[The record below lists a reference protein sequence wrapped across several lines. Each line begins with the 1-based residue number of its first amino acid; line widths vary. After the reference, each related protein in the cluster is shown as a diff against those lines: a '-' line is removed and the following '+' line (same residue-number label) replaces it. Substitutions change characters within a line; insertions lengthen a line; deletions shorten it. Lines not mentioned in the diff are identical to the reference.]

1 MCAQSTTEASSQ
13 DTVNTTPMSSQ
24 VAKPTSGV
32 TAKARFLKRL
42 RLFLKYAGPGW
53 LMSLAYL
60 DPGNLEADLQ
70 AGAYTGYQLLW
81 ILLVAH
87 VIGFVMQVLA
97 ARLGT
102 VSGMHL
108 AEHCRSEYPR
118 GLRRVLWIMTELAIV
133 GADVQEV
140 VGTAIALHI
149 LFGLPMWAG
158 VLITAADT
166 FTFLAVHYFKG
177 VRAIE
182 IMIFALIVV
191 MMTCFFINFGV
202 ISPPAGDLF
211 GGFLPIGMKRY
222 ATLQA
227 VAIIGAVIM
236 PHNIYLHSAL
246 VTEKG
251 VNREDRTQVKE
262 ANKYFMVDSAIALTV
277 SFIVN
282 MALLSSFAAGF
293 FSSVCTDH
301 VSSDGGV
308 MNLGC
313 MISLTEPDA
322 NVCADIASCAC
333 FNSAGMAGF
342 CSRIGLE
349 EAGSALQSFLGSYA
363 KYIFALGLFAAG
375 QASTLTGTF
384 AGQYVMNGFMR
395 FKLPIWARTLITRL
409 IALGPALVIAILQTY
424 IPSFGEANEWL
435 NVLQSVQLPFAIL
448 PLLHFVQKEDVM
460 GKEFQLRATWKRVI
474 LWGIAVAIIGTN
486 FFLVVSHITP
496 LEPAWYTWLI
506 AAVIAVLYSWLCY
519 LCISEDIRNLGRA
532 IRGLFVK
539 TSDSGADLLKSN
551 EEIVKSSSSN

>member
-1 MCAQSTTEASSQ
+1 ML
-13 DTVNTTPMSSQ
+13 N
-24 VAKPTSGV
+24 
-32 TAKARFLKRL
+32 RL

-70 AGAYTGYQLLW
+70 AGAYTGFQLLW
-81 ILLVAH
+81 ILLLAH
-87 VIGFVMQVLA
+87 VIGFVMQILA
-97 ARLGT
+97 ARLGA
-102 VSGMHL
+102 VSGKHL
-108 AEHCRSEYPR
+108 AEHCREEYPV

-182 IMIFALIVV
+182 IMIFSLIVV
-191 MMTCFFINFGV
+191 MMCCFFVNFGY

-211 GGFLPIGMKRY
+211 SGFLPTGTQKY

-251 VNREDRTQVKE
+251 VNKDDKRQVRE
-262 ANKYFMVDSAIALTV
+262 ANKYFAVDSAIALSV
-277 SFIVN
+277 SFVVN
-282 MALLSSFAAGF
+282 VALLSSFASGF
-293 FSSVCTDH
+293 FSNVCTNLR
-301 VSSDGGV
+301 SSDGGV

-313 MISLTEPDA
+313 MISLTEPDTEL
-322 NVCADIASCAC
+322 CADLVSCAC
-333 FNSAGMAGF
+333 INSGGLPGF
-342 CSRIGLE
+342 CSKIGLE
-349 EAGSALQSFLGSYA
+349 EGGAALQTLLGTYA

-384 AGQYVMNGFMR
+384 AGQYVMNGFMQ
-395 FKLPIWARTLITRL
+395 FKIPIWVRTLITRL
-409 IALGPALVIAILQTY
+409 VALGPALVIAILQAY
-424 IPSFGEANEWL
+424 IPSLGEANEWL

-448 PLLHFVQKEDVM
+448 PLLHFVQQEKVM
-460 GKEFQLRATWKRVI
+460 GSEFNLKSVWARTL
-474 LWGIAVAIIGTN
+474 LWTIAVAIIGTN
-486 FFLVVSHITP
+486 FFLVISHITP
-496 LEPAWYTWLI
+496 LEPAWYVWTI
-506 AAVIAVLYSWLCY
+506 SGVVAVLYLWLCY
-519 LCISEDIRNLGRA
+519 KCIAADVRA
-532 IRGLFVK
+532 FGKTVKGLFNRK
-539 TSDSGADLLKSN
+539 SESGTDLLQAQN
-551 EEIVKSSSSN
+551 